1 MKKKIRQSKLISI
14 VFVTISTRI
23 FLLTIIVLLPTCLF
37 VSYYH
42 GKYVNFVAMG
52 FDYEEKLKFFD
63 NEIKNWE
70 KNTSMYYLSDGDQ
83 SGMVIMNIHSCI

>member
-1 MKKKIRQSKLISI
+1 MKKKIRQSKLISV

-42 GKYVNFVAMG
+42 GKYVNSC
-52 FDYEEKLKFFD
+52 YEEKLKFFD